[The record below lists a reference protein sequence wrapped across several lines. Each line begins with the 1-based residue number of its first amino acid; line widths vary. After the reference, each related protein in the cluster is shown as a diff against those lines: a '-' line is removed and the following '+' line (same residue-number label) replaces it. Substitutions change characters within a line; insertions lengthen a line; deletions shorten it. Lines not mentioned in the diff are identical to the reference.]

1 MNIAISATTPE
12 LDSQL
17 DPRFGRAAYFIV
29 ADTDTLAWQAFPNPA
44 VTASGGAGTQAAQF
58 IAHHFVQV
66 AISGDFGPNAYNA
79 LRAAAI
85 SMYLPGASRTVKE
98 AIEQFRAG
106 QLQQVREPT
115 LGGVSLAG

>member
-1 MNIAISATTPE
+1 MKIAIGASTLE
-12 LDSQL
+12 MDSQI

-29 ADTDTLAWQAFPNPA
+29 ADTDTLAWQAFLNPA

-58 IAHHFVQV
+58 IAHHNVQ
-66 AISGDFGPNAYNA
+66 ACISGDFGPNAYNA

-85 SMYLPGASRTVKE
+85 SMYLPGTSQTVKE
-98 AIEQFRAG
+98 AIEHFRTG

-115 LGGVSLAG
+115 LGRASMAG